1 MILDISEVDA
11 GLPIS
16 CDLCI
21 VGSGAAGITM
31 AREFIGTSYSVV
43 VLEGGGRSFEA
54 ASQDPYRSEVVGLE
68 HSVHEGRVR
77 VVGGTTT
84 LWAGQILPLLDVDFR
99 KRDWVPYSGWP
110 FNRSTLEPFYR
121 RAEDVAEVPHVTND
135 LETWPKLN
143 APPPA
148 YNAAKLVPYYSQ
160 FTHEPNFANKY
171 GRELEAARNITLLT
185 HANAVGVEVNEHA
198 RAAGGVLAQS
208 FEGKSLRVIA
218 RFVVVCCGG
227 IESARLL
234 LLSDSV
240 EPNGVGNGYDVV
252 GRFFQEHPSVG
263 VPIRPRNPRL
273 FAKLYDSFRKGR
285 VGYSLKIA
293 ASPQLQERQSILHV
307 GAEIYYPPTEDDPI
321 NAAKRVLKAVR
332 DPSLRPELP
341 QALFSVAKR
350 PGHVLRAAFR
360 HYILNQPP
368 KIGSTQPHVGIGV
381 EQEPNPRSCVRL
393 SRDLDRLGQ
402 RRVVLDWQLAEAET
416 RSIEVFAQTLADEWD
431 RLDIADVDLANV
443 QIRGRERGAHGGY
456 TVANHHIGTTRMGTD
471 PKTSVVDERC
481 RVHGYQNLYI
491 GSSSVF
497 PTGGFSNPTL
507 TILALC
513 LRIAD
518 EVKAALRR
526 GDAVALQ
533 AGPNQTQ
540 PESA

>member
-1 MILDISEVDA
+1 MNGGSPIL
-11 GLPIS
+11 
-16 CDLCI
+16 CDVCVI
-21 VGSGAAGITM
+21 GSGAGGITT

-54 ASQDPYRSEVVGLE
+54 ASQDPYRSEVAGLQ

-84 LWAGQILPLLDVDFR
+84 LWAGQTLPLLDIDFH

-110 FNRSTLEPFYR
+110 LDRSTLGPYYR

-135 LETWPKLN
+135 RQTWPKLC
-143 APPPA
+143 ASPPT
-148 YNAAKLVPYYSQ
+148 YDAAKLVPYYSQ
-160 FTHEPNFANKY
+160 FMHEPSFANKY
-171 GRELEAARNITLLT
+171 GHDLEAARNITLLT
-185 HANAVGVEVNEHA
+185 HANAVTVEVNEHA
-198 RAAGGVLAQS
+198 RTARGVLAQS
-208 FEGKSLRVIA
+208 FEGKSLRVLA

-234 LLSDSV
+234 LLSDTV
-240 EPNGVGNGYDVV
+240 EPNGIGNRHDVV
-252 GRFFQEHPSVG
+252 GRYFQDHPSVG
-263 VPIRPRNPRL
+263 VPICPRNRRQ

-285 VGYSLKIA
+285 IGYSLKIA

-307 GAEIYYPPTEDDPI
+307 GAEVYYPPTEDDPI

-332 DPSLRPELP
+332 DPRLRPELP
-341 QALFSVAKR
+341 RAVASVAKR
-350 PGHVLRAAFR
+350 PGQVLRAAFR
-360 HYILNQPP
+360 HYVLNQPP
-368 KIGSTQPHVGIGV
+368 KIGSTQPHVGIGA
-381 EQEPNPRSCVRL
+381 EQEPNPRSRVRL
-393 SRDLDRLGQ
+393 SRELDRLGQ
-402 RRVVLDWQLAEAET
+402 RRAVLDWQLTEAET

-431 RLDIADVDLANV
+431 RLDIADIDLSDV
-443 QIRGRERGAHGGY
+443 HIRGRERGAHGGY

-471 PKTSVVDERC
+471 PKTSVVDEHC

-518 EVKAALRR
+518 ELKAALRR
-526 GDAVALQ
+526 GDAVALE
-533 AGPNQTQ
+533 AGPSQAQ
-540 PESA
+540 SEPA